1 LRKANHAGFFIFNA
15 DVRAEHPRKKPLS
28 QLNWR
33 TMSNSGQKGTNF
45 DQWLDSYA
53 ARANTLSV
61 SEVRALFAVVSR
73 PEVVSLAGGMPYVHA
88 LPKDLI
94 ARSFETL
101 MADRGDLA
109 IQYSGG
115 QGDLKLRDQV
125 RELMA
130 LEGIKSSVEDIVMT
144 TGSQHGLDLIS
155 GLFLDKGDVV
165 LAEGPSYVGAI
176 GIFRHY
182 EAHIE
187 HVETDNDGIQPE
199 ALKETIARLKAQGRK
214 IKFLYLVPNF
224 ANPSGVTLAD
234 KRRAKIVEI
243 CRRNKILILEDNPYG
258 LLYFDKKVPNALR
271 SIDDNVIYLGSFSKI
286 LAPGFRVGYVLAP
299 PAIREKLVLAQ
310 ESAILCPSM
319 FSQSMISEYLS
330 NSDWQ
335 GQIDTFRGVYR
346 ERRDAALEALAE
358 YLPKLSTT
366 RPDGGFYLWITLPD
380 GIDSKA
386 MLPLAVK
393 ELVAYTPG
401 TAFYGDGT
409 GQNKL
414 RVCYSFP
421 TPENIKVGIKR
432 LATVINL
439 QTELLET
446 FSKKGATK

>member
-1 LRKANHAGFFIFNA
+1 MTTST
-15 DVRAEHPRKKPLS
+15 P
-28 QLNWR
+28 
-33 TMSNSGQKGTNF
+33 KGTNF
-45 DQWLDSYA
+45 DIWLDSYA
-53 ARANTLSV
+53 SRAHSLSV

-88 LPKDLI
+88 LPKELI
-94 ARSFETL
+94 NEAFQKVMST
-101 MADRGDLA
+101 RGDLA

-115 QGDLKLRDQV
+115 QGDLRLRDQV

-144 TGSQHGLDLIS
+144 TGSQHGLDLIA
-155 GLFLDKGDVV
+155 GLFLDKDDVV

-187 HVETDNDGIQPE
+187 HVETDHDGLQPE
-199 ALKETIARLKAQGRK
+199 ALKEAIARLKAQGRK

-224 ANPSGVTLAD
+224 ANPSGVTLAA
-234 KRRAKIVEI
+234 KRRAKIVEL
-243 CRRNKILILEDNPYG
+243 CRKNGILVLEDNPYG
-258 LLYFDKKVPNALR
+258 LLYFDKKVPDALR

-319 FSQSMISEYLS
+319 FSQSMISEYLES
-330 NSDWQ
+330 SDWQ
-335 GQIDTFRGVYR
+335 GQIDTFRGVYK
-346 ERRDAALEALAE
+346 ERKDAALEAMAE

-366 RPDGGFYLWITLPD
+366 RPDGGFYLWITLPE

-409 GQNKL
+409 GQDKL
-414 RVCYSFP
+414 RICYSFP

-432 LATVINL
+432 LANVINL
-439 QTELLET
+439 QTELLDT
-446 FSKKGATK
+446 FAKGGKK

>member
-1 LRKANHAGFFIFNA
+1 MPNTTAN
-15 DVRAEHPRKKPLS
+15 
-28 QLNWR
+28 
-33 TMSNSGQKGTNF
+33 NF
-45 DQWLDSYA
+45 DDWLDLYA
-53 ARANTLSV
+53 ERANTLSV

-88 LPKDLI
+88 LPKETIED
-94 ARSFETL
+94 SFKSL
-101 MADRGDLA
+101 MRDRGDLA

-115 QGDLKLRDQV
+115 QGDAKLRDQV

-144 TGSQHGLDLIS
+144 TGSQHGLELLS
-155 GLFLDKGDVV
+155 GLFIEKGDVV

-187 HVETDNDGIQPE
+187 HVETDNDGLQPE
-199 ALKETIARLKAQGRK
+199 ALEETIKRLKAEGRR

-224 ANPSGVTLAD
+224 ANPSGVTLAA
-234 KRRAKIVEI
+234 KRRAKIIEL
-243 CRRNKILILEDNPYG
+243 CRKNHILVIEDNPYG

-271 SIDDNVIYLGSFSKI
+271 SMDENVVYLGSFSKI

-299 PAIREKLVLAQ
+299 PAIVQKLVLAQ
-310 ESAILCPSM
+310 ESAILCPSA
-319 FSQSMISEYLS
+319 FSQMLISEYLS
-330 NSDWQ
+330 KSDWQ
-335 GQIDTFRGVYR
+335 GQIETFRGVYR
-346 ERRDAALEALAE
+346 ERRDAALSAMKE

-366 RPDGGFYLWITLPD
+366 KPDGGFYLWITLPE
-380 GIDSKA
+380 GLDSKA

-432 LATVINL
+432 LSNVINL
-439 QTELLET
+439 QTELRAT
-446 FSKKGATK
+446 FGKKGTK

>member
-1 LRKANHAGFFIFNA
+1 
-15 DVRAEHPRKKPLS
+15 
-28 QLNWR
+28 
-33 TMSNSGQKGTNF
+33 MSNSSQKGTNF

-199 ALKETIARLKAQGRK
+199 ALKETIARLKTQGRK

-335 GQIDTFRGVYR
+335 GQIDTFRNVYR

-366 RPDGGFYLWITLPD
+366 HPDGGFYLWITLPD

-421 TPENIKVGIKR
+421 TPDNIKVGIKR

>member
-1 LRKANHAGFFIFNA
+1 MPNTTAN
-15 DVRAEHPRKKPLS
+15 
-28 QLNWR
+28 
-33 TMSNSGQKGTNF
+33 NF
-45 DQWLDSYA
+45 DDWLDLYA
-53 ARANTLSV
+53 QRANTLSV

-88 LPKDLI
+88 LPKETIQD
-94 ARSFETL
+94 SFKSL
-101 MADRGDLA
+101 MHDRGDLA

-115 QGDLKLRDQV
+115 QGDAKLRDQV

-144 TGSQHGLDLIS
+144 TGSQHGLELLS
-155 GLFLDKGDVV
+155 GLFIEKGDVV

-182 EAHIE
+182 EAQIE
-187 HVETDNDGIQPE
+187 HVETDNDGLQPE
-199 ALKETIARLKAQGRK
+199 ALEETIKRLKAQGRR

-224 ANPSGVTLAD
+224 ANPSGVTLAA
-234 KRRAKIVEI
+234 KRRARIIEL
-243 CRRNKILILEDNPYG
+243 CRKNHILVVEDNPYG

-271 SIDDNVIYLGSFSKI
+271 SMDPNVIYLGSFSKI

-310 ESAILCPSM
+310 ESAILCPSA
-319 FSQSMISEYLS
+319 FSQMLISEYLS
-330 NSDWQ
+330 KSDWQ
-335 GQIDTFRGVYR
+335 AQIETFRGVYR
-346 ERRDAALEALAE
+346 ERRDAALSAMKE

-366 RPDGGFYLWITLPD
+366 KPEGGFYLWITLPD

-432 LATVINL
+432 LSNVINL
-439 QTELLET
+439 QTELQAT
-446 FSKKGATK
+446 FGKKGTKK